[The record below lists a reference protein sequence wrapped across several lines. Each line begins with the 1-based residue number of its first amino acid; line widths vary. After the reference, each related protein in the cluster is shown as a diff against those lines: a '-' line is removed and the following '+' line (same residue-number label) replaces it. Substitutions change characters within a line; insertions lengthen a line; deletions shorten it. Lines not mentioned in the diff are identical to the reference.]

1 MKRYEIS
8 ILNEEKKCMIFSTTY
23 VSPLDFIK
31 EIETDLKSVVNY
43 SIDVV
48 FDFLLSSGNCQERF
62 GRINYNGNG
71 FDMRS
76 FQFIEVPKKNNLR
89 KVSANYYKDKDEN
102 LENSILTS
110 IQKKMIKKG
119 IAI

>member
-1 MKRYEIS
+1 MKKYEINVLS
-8 ILNEEKKCMIFSTTY
+8 EENKCIIFSTTY
-23 VSPLDFIK
+23 VSPLDFIND
-31 EIETDLKSVVNY
+31 IENELRRIVNY
-43 SIDVV
+43 SVEVV
-48 FDFLLSSGNCQERF
+48 FDFLLSSGNSQERF
-62 GRINYNGNG
+62 GRINYTGSE

-76 FQFIEVPKKNNLR
+76 FQFINVSKKNDLR
-89 KVSANYYKDKDEN
+89 KVSANYYKDKDQN

>member
-1 MKRYEIS
+1 MKRYEINV
-8 ILNEEKKCMIFSTTY
+8 LNEENKCIIFSTTY
-23 VSPLDFIK
+23 ISPLDFIK
-31 EIETDLKSVVNY
+31 DIENDLRSVVNY
-43 SIDVV
+43 SIEVV

-62 GRINYNGNG
+62 GRINYTGNE

-76 FQFIEVPKKNNLR
+76 FQFINVPKKNNLR
-89 KVSANYYKDKDEN
+89 KVSANYYKDKNEN

-110 IQKKMIKKG
+110 MQKKMIKKG

>member
-1 MKRYEIS
+1 MKRYEINVLS
-8 ILNEEKKCMIFSTTY
+8 EENRCIIFSTTY
-23 VSPLDFIK
+23 VSPLDYIRD
-31 EIETDLKSVVNY
+31 IENELRSIVNY
-43 SIDVV
+43 SVEVV

-62 GRINYNGNG
+62 GRINYTGSE

-76 FQFIEVPKKNNLR
+76 FQFINVPKKNDLR
-89 KVSANYYKDKDEN
+89 KVSANYYKDKEEN